1 MLGHKSLTRT
11 IKKKPHVSK
20 NLCIIGNTILSKSDF
35 TVYVSSSSQR
45 CHLQHAGFHGIKHTV

>member
-1 MLGHKSLTRT
+1 MLEHKSLTQT

-35 TVYVSSSSQR
+35 MYLPIHYGVTYNMK
-45 CHLQHAGFHGIKHTV
+45 GFMG